1 MKFQK
6 MIRMQLLMAGFGAML
21 LLPGLGRAQQDVDP
35 TIYDVNPAALERN
48 TAAPV
53 QAAQN
58 GAPVVVAAEQP
69 AAAPEMI
76 EAERVTS
83 ADNLLVFGLALGS
96 GLIAFCG
103 IALARRP
110 RALPSAL

>member
-21 LLPGLGRAQQDVDP
+21 LLPGFARAQQDVDP
-35 TIYDVNPAALERN
+35 TIFDVNPTALERN

-53 QAAQN
+53 QTAQN
-58 GAPVVVAAEQP
+58 VAPVAVAAERP
-69 AAAPEMI
+69 AASNAI
-76 EAERVTS
+76 DAAQVTS

-96 GLIAFCG
+96 GLIASCG